1 MAPAAALA
9 LSLLLAFL
17 AIGPCAAADSIDL
30 WPMPQSVSHG
40 TQKLYV
46 KKDITMSMVGSTY
59 SDEKSILK
67 DAFQRMLDLITLNHV
82 IDGIDPGSSV
92 LTCVNVVV
100 RTPEDELSFGAD
112 ESYNLT
118 VPTTGDPLYAQIQAQ
133 TVFGALQALQTFG
146 QLCYFDFTSRLIELN
161 SAPWIITDR
170 PRFPYRGLLIDT
182 ARHYLPVKTIKGVID
197 AMAYSK
203 LNVLHWHIVDEQ
215 SFPIEIPSYPKL
227 WNGSYS
233 YSERYTMSDAI
244 DIVRYAEKRGVN
256 VLAEIDVPGHARSWG
271 IGYPALWPSESC
283 REPLDVSKNFTF
295 EVIDGILSDFSKIF
309 KFKFVHLGGDEVN
322 TSCWTR
328 TPHIEGW
335 LNNNHMNVS
344 DAYRDF
350 VLRSQK
356 IAISHGYDVINWEE
370 TFNSFGD
377 KLDPKTV
384 VHNWLGEDV
393 APKVV
398 AAGHRCIVSNQ
409 DKWYLDHLDA
419 SWEGFYMN
427 EPLKG
432 INDTKQQQLVIGGEV
447 CMWGEEIDASDIQQ
461 TIWPRA
467 AAAAERLWTPIEKLA
482 NDTRFVTS
490 RLARFRCLLNQRGVA
505 AAPLAGYGRASPSEP
520 GPCVRQ

>member
-1 MAPAAALA
+1 MASALRI
-9 LSLLLAFL
+9 LFAFV
-17 AIGPCAAADSIDL
+17 AIGSCIAADNIDL
-30 WPMPQSVSHG
+30 WPMPMSVSHG

-46 KKDITMSMVGSTY
+46 KKDIAMSMVGSMY
-59 SDEKSILK
+59 SDEKAILK
-67 DAFQRMLDLITLNHV
+67 DAFQRMVNLITTNHV
-82 IDGIDPGSSV
+82 VDGINRSSLV
-92 LTCVNVVV
+92 LTCVNIVVHS
-100 RTPEDELSFGAD
+100 PEDELNFGVD

-118 VPTTGDPLYAQIQAQ
+118 VPTTGDPLYAQIEAQ
-133 TVFGALQALQTFG
+133 TVFGALHALQTFG

-161 SAPWIITDR
+161 SAPWIITDA

-182 ARHYLPVKTIKGVID
+182 ARHYLPVRIIKGVID
-197 AMAYSK
+197 AMTYSK

-233 YSERYTMSDAI
+233 YSERYTVSDAI
-244 DIVRYAEKRGVN
+244 DIVRYGEKRGVN
-256 VLAEIDVPGHARSWG
+256 VLAEIDVPGHAHSWG
-271 IGYPALWPSESC
+271 VGYPSLWPSDSC
-283 REPLDVSKNFTF
+283 REPLDISNNFTF
-295 EVIDGILSDFSKIF
+295 EVIDGILSGDFSKVF

-322 TSCWTR
+322 TSCWTT

-356 IAISHGYDVINWEE
+356 IAISHGYDIVNWEE
-370 TFNSFGD
+370 TFDSFGD
-377 KLDPKTV
+377 KLDRKTV
-384 VHNWLGEDV
+384 VHTWLGEDV

-398 AAGHRCIVSNQ
+398 AAGLRCIVSNQ

-432 INDTKQQQLVIGGEV
+432 INDTKQQQLVIGGEKLFLTNPLTLH
-447 CMWGEEIDASDIQQ
+447 WLE
-461 TIWPRA
+461 
-467 AAAAERLWTPIEKLA
+467 ERLWTPTEKLA
-482 NDTRFVTS
+482 KDPQSVTS
-490 RLARFRCLLNQRGVA
+490 RLARFRCLLNQRGIA